1 MQGGD
6 LPALVRHP
14 HPQVP
19 LVAVDADQVPQEGGL
34 AHARRGQDETAGLGQ
49 TLFRQQLRHRFR
61 HAGDVMGDADGECRQ
76 APELPD
82 ASPLGEG
89 GTSHAQA
96 VASWQWQVASAEGF
110 HGVVEGGMGGDLDH
124 VLELPLGHP
133 LGARHQ
139 LFPTSLI
146 HHPQPRPGTQAQFLR
161 CGLLGRWEGV
171 EQVAQ
176 GGWKALGGQCEGG
189 MVFCHGSRLTILPHP
204 MTACPV
210 VCKDFPKCRHLGK
223 IAAWCM
229 PQR

>member
-1 MQGGD
+1 
-6 LPALVRHP
+6 
-14 HPQVP
+14 
-19 LVAVDADQVPQEGGL
+19 
-34 AHARRGQDETAGLGQ
+34 
-49 TLFRQQLRHRFR
+49 
-61 HAGDVMGDADGECRQ
+61 
-76 APELPD
+76 
-82 ASPLGEG
+82 
-89 GTSHAQA
+89 
-96 VASWQWQVASAEGF
+96 
-110 HGVVEGGMGGDLDH
+110 MGGDLDH